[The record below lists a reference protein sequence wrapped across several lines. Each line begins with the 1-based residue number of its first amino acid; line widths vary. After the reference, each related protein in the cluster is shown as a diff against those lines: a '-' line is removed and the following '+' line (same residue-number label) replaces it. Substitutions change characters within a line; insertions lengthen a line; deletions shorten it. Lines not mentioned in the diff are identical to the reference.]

1 VLFTQAS
8 IKVTDTGIGIAPD
21 RLAKLFVPFHSTE
34 GTSGESRRGQ
44 GTRLGLSIVKVLVE
58 GQGGRLAVQTELGKG
73 TTFEFILPSGERRPD
88 MSKNVF
94 LVEDDSEMRRIT
106 RLLLERAGCIVEESS
121 PAEEVQAEIAKK
133 QPDLLL
139 SDIELPGMSG
149 IQLCERLRN
158 DPRTA
163 DLPII
168 LLTVRRSDM
177 DKVKGL
183 RTGADDYITKPFVPQ
198 ELLARVESVLR
209 RFH

>member
-1 VLFTQAS
+1 
-8 IKVTDTGIGIAPD
+8 
-21 RLAKLFVPFHSTE
+21 
-34 GTSGESRRGQ
+34 
-44 GTRLGLSIVKVLVE
+44 
-58 GQGGRLAVQTELGKG
+58 
-73 TTFEFILPSGERRPD
+73 
-88 MSKNVF
+88 MSKNIF

-106 RLLLERAGCIVEESS
+106 RLLLERAGYLVEESS
-121 PAEEVQAEIAKK
+121 TAEEAQAEIAKK
-133 QPDLLL
+133 RPDLLL